1 MYFIEK
7 NAAPF
12 REGEVSPSLQT
23 QGFPLPPQ
31 RDGSVFFS
39 AAVATLRRSPFYMP
53 ATPIGHEFSRFS
65 ARRKMGAFATKQ
77 KLEEQA
83 TACDMPSTPKNREF
97 LRFFAKQKMEPS
109 RPSKNSKSKQQLA
122 TCPQRP
128 LDMSFCGFPQGGKW
142 ERSRPS
148 KNSKSKRQLATCPQR
163 PSKSR
168 RQIALP
174 KEKLQIF

>member
-1 MYFIEK
+1 ML
-7 NAAPF
+7 APF

-31 RDGSVFFS
+31 RDGSVFFRRRRYTPPE
-39 AAVATLRRSPFYMP
+39 TLP
-53 ATPIGHEFSRFS
+53 H
-65 ARRKMGAFATKQ
+65 ARNAHQTRVFTF
-77 KLEEQA
+77 
-83 TACDMPSTPKNREF
+83 F
-97 LRFFAKQKMEPS
+97 LLCKKMEPL
-109 RPSKNSKSKQQLA
+109 RPSKNSKSKRQLA

-174 KEKLQIF
+174 KKNCKFFEKEFDKTKSLGLYYEKLETFPVTFPKIGCKQFFWRKI